1 MSGFFSP
8 NSYFIV
14 DLNILIQII
23 SLIILIISIG
33 FKFKKN
39 FKIHGTLMGLAI
51 ILHLIFFFIVMLPSL
66 STGFEFFTT
75 SISLLGVQSM
85 WVHAIPGAIAIILG
99 LYIVITCISKIQNIS
114 NCFKKKRLM
123 DITFIVWLISIVF
136 GIVTYMDFYL

>member
-8 NSYFIV
+8 NSSFIV

-23 SLIILIISIG
+23 SLFILSISIG

-39 FKIHGTLMGLAI
+39 FKIHGILMGLAI
-51 ILHLIFFFIVMLPSL
+51 VLHLIFFFLVMLPSF
-66 STGFEFFTT
+66 STGIEFFTT
-75 SISLLGVQSM
+75 SISILGVQSM

-99 LYIVITCISKIQNIS
+99 LYIVITWISKIQNIS

-123 DITFIVWLISIVF
+123 DITFIVWLLSIVF
-136 GIVTYMDFYL
+136 GIITYMDFYL

>member
-23 SLIILIISIG
+23 SLIILMISIG

-39 FKIHGTLMGLAI
+39 FKIHGLLMGLAI
-51 ILHLIFFFIVMLPSL
+51 LLHLIFFFIVMLPSI

-99 LYIVITCISKIQNIS
+99 LYIVITWISKIQNIS

-136 GIVTYMDFYL
+136 GIITYMDFYL